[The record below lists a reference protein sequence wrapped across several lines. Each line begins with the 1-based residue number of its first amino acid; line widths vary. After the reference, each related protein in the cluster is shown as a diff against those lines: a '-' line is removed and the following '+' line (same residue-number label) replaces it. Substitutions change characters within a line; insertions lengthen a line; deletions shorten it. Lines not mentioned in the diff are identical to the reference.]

1 MDDVQTGFSRGLSES
16 RRRTLL
22 VLITDIFDEES
33 FGFDD
38 EDEFKVSVL
47 TKELKNPF
55 LMPFERDMYD
65 EYHDLIR
72 I

>member
-1 MDDVQTGFSRGLSES
+1 LFCFTNRNYCVVI
-16 RRRTLL
+16 

-38 EDEFKVSVL
+38 ENEFKVSVL
-47 TKELKNPF
+47 TKKLKNLF

-65 EYHDLIR
+65 EYHDLMKNIKPG
-72 I
+72 